1 MTPQVFSTQSLAPKD
16 RHDAWHEWF
25 RPVLDVVAVDQSYS
39 EFVAENSAWKLGC
52 LVMSRV
58 SAPPVRVV
66 RTKTQVRRD
75 PVDHWVVTY
84 AQQGSM
90 WVKADKD
97 SFEVPPGVPYL
108 WSLGEE
114 SESERTRIDRLQLF
128 LPRDEFRDIASRLD
142 AARGSV
148 LDMPLGHLL
157 GDYMLAL
164 ERRLP
169 ALTPGELPALTNA
182 VQAMI
187 AAAVAPSPE
196 RVAVAKNQIEFG
208 LMERVRKV
216 IQRHLRSPVLGP
228 ATLCRLVGISRSNL
242 YRLLE
247 SAGGVAHYIQKQR
260 LLEAHAMLSSPTAA
274 IKISAI
280 ADDLCFS
287 DASSF
292 SRTYKREFGRSPR
305 DTRSAAM
312 AGFAIPTN
320 ARDRTVGYFADF
332 GDLLRDF

>member
-1 MTPQVFSTQSLAPKD
+1 MTPQVFSTQSLAPRD
-16 RHDAWHEWF
+16 RQDAWHEWF

-66 RTKTQVRRD
+66 RTKAQVRRD
-75 PVDHWVVTY
+75 PVDHWVLTY

-90 WVKADKD
+90 WVKADKA

-128 LPRDEFRDIASRLD
+128 LPRDEFHDIASRLD

-148 LDMPLGHLL
+148 LDIPLGHLL
-157 GDYMLAL
+157 GDFMLAL
-164 ERRLP
+164 EQRLP
-169 ALTPGELPALTNA
+169 SLTPSELPALTNA

-196 RVAVAKNQIEFG
+196 RVAAAKNQIEFG
-208 LMERVRKV
+208 RMERVRKV

-228 ATLCRLVGISRSNL
+228 GTLCRLVGISRSNL

-247 SAGGVAHYIQKQR
+247 AAGGVAHYIQKQR
-260 LLEAHAMLSSPTAA
+260 LLEAHALLSNHTAA
-274 IKISAI
+274 IKIAAI

-292 SRTYKREFGRSPR
+292 SRAYKREFGCSPG

-312 AGFAIPTN
+312 AGFVIPADT
-320 ARDRTVGYFADF
+320 RDRTVRDVGDF
-332 GDLLRDF
+332 SDLLRDF

>member
-1 MTPQVFSTQSLAPKD
+1 MTPQVFSTQSLAPRD
-16 RHDAWHEWF
+16 RHEAWHEWF

-66 RTKTQVRRD
+66 RTKAQVRRD
-75 PVDHWVVTY
+75 PVDHWVLTY

-90 WVKADKD
+90 WVKDDKD

-108 WSLGEE
+108 WSLGEK

-128 LPRDEFRDIASRLD
+128 LPRDEFRDIATQLNSTC
-142 AARGSV
+142 GSL
-148 LDMPLGHLL
+148 LDMPLGLLL

-169 ALTPGELPALTNA
+169 ALTPGELPALTNSM
-182 VQAMI
+182 QAMI

-196 RVAVAKNQIEFG
+196 RVAVARNQIEFG
-208 LMERVRKV
+208 RMERVRKV

-228 ATLCRLVGISRSNL
+228 TTLCRLVGISRSNL

-247 SAGGVAHYIQKQR
+247 PAGGVAHYIQKQR
-260 LLEAHAMLSSPTAA
+260 LLEAHAVLSNPTATV
-274 IKISAI
+274 KISAI

-292 SRTYKREFGRSPR
+292 SRAYKKEFGYSPGE
-305 DTRSAAM
+305 TRSAAM
-312 AGFAIPTN
+312 AGFAIFAKT
-320 ARDRTVGYFADF
+320 RDRTVRDLGVF

>member
-16 RHDAWHEWF
+16 RHEAWHEWF
-25 RPVLDVVAVDQSYS
+25 RPVLDVVAVDRSYS
-39 EFVAENSAWKLGC
+39 EFVAENSAWKLGGV
-52 LVMSRV
+52 VMSRV

-66 RTKTQVRRD
+66 RTKAQVRRD
-75 PVDHWVVTY
+75 PVDHWVLTY

-97 SFEVPPGVPYL
+97 LFEVPPGVPYL

-128 LPRDEFRDIASRLD
+128 LPRDEFRDIAPRLD
-142 AARGSV
+142 AARGSL

-169 ALTPGELPALTNA
+169 ALTPRELPALRNA
-182 VQAMI
+182 LQAMI

-196 RVAVAKNQIEFG
+196 HVAVAKSQIEFG
-208 LMERVRKV
+208 RMERVRKV

-247 SAGGVAHYIQKQR
+247 PAGGVAHYIQKQR
-260 LLEAHAMLSSPTAA
+260 LLEAHAVLGNPTAT
-274 IKISAI
+274 IKISGI

-292 SRTYKREFGRSPR
+292 SRAYKREFGCSPG

-312 AGFAIPTN
+312 AGFAIAADTRN
-320 ARDRTVGYFADF
+320 GTFRDVADF